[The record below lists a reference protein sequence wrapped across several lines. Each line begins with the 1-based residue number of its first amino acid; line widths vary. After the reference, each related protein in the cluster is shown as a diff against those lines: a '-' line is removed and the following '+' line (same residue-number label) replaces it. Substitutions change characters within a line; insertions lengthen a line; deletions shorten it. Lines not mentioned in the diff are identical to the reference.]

1 LDFYLG
7 WDDQLSKTLFEKWQK
22 WLKQL
27 HIIKDVKV
35 PRCFSK
41 YLQLAQDVQFHVF
54 CEASQ
59 QTYTAVIYLRI
70 EAENITVALVVSK
83 ARVSPLRA
91 VTIPKMELMA
101 AVLGSRLLTAMK
113 IRVIGR
119 IHESKFL
126 SDETKQPIILDGR
139 HEVVECMVHHYHVKH
154 MHYGV
159 KTLLNF
165 LKQKFTITKMRSV
178 AKKVKSGP
186 KAPQMGDG

>member
-1 LDFYLG
+1 
-7 WDDQLSKTLFEKWQK
+7 
-22 WLKQL
+22 
-27 HIIKDVKV
+27 V

-41 YLQLAQDVQFHVF
+41 YLKLAQDVQFYVF
-54 CEASQ
+54 CDASE

-70 EAENITVALVVSK
+70 EAENIEVALVVSK
-83 ARVSPLRA
+83 ARVSLRA

-119 IHESKFL
+119 IHKSKFL

-139 HEVVECMVHHYHVKH
+139 HEVLECMVHHYHVKH

-165 LKQKFTITKMRSV
+165 LKQKFHITKMRSV
-178 AKKVKSGP
+178 AKKVFYDCGYTAKN
-186 KAPQMGDG
+186 